1 MSDELHCSWDSVHEP
16 EYGAYTTAN
25 AAEVLPGVTKPLS
38 ADIWR
43 EWDYVWNYGVTE
55 DLGTTDVLVVPKPP
69 LATTLPFIGGRFVIN
84 YGLNMAFTATYS
96 VGEGSDFLKQFLE
109 GADEELTSAAATDES
124 NAIAAR
130 ERITER
136 WEGSVAT
143 RDKNRVIT
151 KDAYRASRTRDWSAA
166 SNAELMEALDEGT
179 ELAGRIFIAHY
190 YNSVGGGEY
199 TSVIGKI
206 LDDHI
211 PDHPPEWANTIT
223 SGLTNVESA
232 LPAKAIWDLSRFVAA
247 RPALAAEF
255 ATLTADGLLAN
266 LADPPSDDWRAF
278 AAEWAPFIEELGFRG
293 QNETNPSYRTWDE
306 APNFVLSSIQA
317 DLNAPPE
324 RDPHELERKQAAARE
339 AVEREI
345 ESKLP
350 AEVLDEYRQALHHA
364 QTMNRGRE
372 SSKANWARACRTQRP
387 PVVELGRRLAEQGV
401 LDDAE
406 DVWFLR
412 LPELRQGADGALDGG
427 AAKASVASRKDEF
440 ARMEGHELPVMFD
453 WPVELIPKEAAEAVA
468 EASYEGLG
476 VSPGQASGKARVIES
491 AEAAMSAMLEPGE
504 ILIAPVTDA
513 AWTPLFIPAAGVVVE
528 TGGILSHAATVAR
541 EFGIPAV
548 AQIRGVT
555 SLIPDGATVTIDGS
569 TGTVTVGG

>member
-1 MSDELHCSWDSVHEP
+1 MSDEMHCSWDSVHDP

-25 AAEVLPGVTKPLS
+25 AAEVLPGVTKPLP

-55 DLGTTDVLVVPKPP
+55 DLGTSDLLVVPKPP
-69 LATTLPFIGGRFVIN
+69 VATTLPFIGGRFVIN
-84 YGLNMAFTATYS
+84 YGINMAFTSMYS

-109 GADEELTSAAATDES
+109 GDDEALTSEAAADESR
-124 NAIAAR
+124 AIAAR
-130 ERITER
+130 ERITQR
-136 WEGSVAT
+136 WEDSDIT

-166 SNAELMEALDEGT
+166 SNAELLEALDEGT

-199 TSVIGKI
+199 TSVVGKI

-223 SGLTNVESA
+223 SGLTDVESA
-232 LPAKAIWDLSRFVAA
+232 LPAKAIWDLSRFIAA
-247 RPALAAEF
+247 RPALADEF
-255 ATLTADGLLAN
+255 ASLTADDLVAK
-266 LADPPSDDWRAF
+266 LADPPNDDWQAF
-278 AAEWAPFIEELGFRG
+278 AGEWAPFIEELGFRG

-306 APNFVLSSIQA
+306 APNFILSSIQA
-317 DLNAPPE
+317 DLQAGPE
-324 RDPHELERKQAAARE
+324 RDPHKLEQKQAAARE
-339 AVEREI
+339 VVEREI

-350 AEVLDEYRQALHHA
+350 AEVLDEYRHALRLA
-364 QTMNRGRE
+364 QMMNRGRE

-387 PVVELGRRLAEQGV
+387 PVVELAKRLVAQGV

-412 LPELRQGADGALDGG
+412 LPELRQAAEGALDAA
-427 AAKASVASRKDEF
+427 AAKANVATRKEEF
-440 ARMEGHELPVMFD
+440 DRMEQHELPVMFD
-453 WPVELIPKEAAEAVA
+453 WPVELIRKEAAAPVSSA
-468 EASYEGLG
+468 TYEGLG
-476 VSPGQASGKARVIES
+476 VSPGSATGKARVVTS
-491 AEAAMSAMLEPGE
+491 AEAATSAMLEPGE
-504 ILIAPVTDA
+504 ILVAPVTDA

-548 AQIRGVT
+548 AQIRGIT

-569 TGTVTVGG
+569 NGTVTVEP

>member
-25 AAEVLPGVTKPLS
+25 AAEVLPGVTKPLP

-55 DLGTTDVLVVPKPP
+55 DLGTTDMLEVPKPP

-84 YGLNMAFTATYS
+84 YGINMAFTATYS

-109 GADEELTSAAATDES
+109 GGEEEFTSEAAADESRAM
-124 NAIAAR
+124 AAR

-136 WEGSVAT
+136 WEGSVEI
-143 RDKNRVIT
+143 RDRNRAICRE
-151 KDAYRASRTRDWSAA
+151 AYRTSRTRDWSAA
-166 SNAELMEALDEGT
+166 SNAELIEALDVGT
-179 ELAGRIFIAHY
+179 ELAGRIFMAHY

-199 TSVIGKI
+199 TSVVGKV

-223 SGLTNVESA
+223 SGLTDVESA

-247 RPALAAEF
+247 RPALATEF
-255 ATLTADGLLAN
+255 ASLTAESLVAN
-266 LADPPSDDWRAF
+266 LADPPNDDWQAF
-278 AAEWAPFIEELGFRG
+278 AAEYAEFIKELGFRG

-306 APNFVLSSIQA
+306 APNFVLGSIQA
-317 DLNAPPE
+317 DLQAGPE

-350 AEVLDEYRQALHHA
+350 AEVLDEYRHALRLA
-364 QTMNRGRE
+364 QTLNRGRE

-387 PVVELGRRLAEQGV
+387 PAVELGKRLAAGGI

-412 LPELRQGADGALDGG
+412 LPELRAAAEGNLDGAE
-427 AAKASVASRKDEF
+427 AKANIASRKDEF
-440 ARMEGHELPVMFD
+440 ALMEQHELPVMFE
-453 WPVELIPKEAAEAVA
+453 WPVELIPRVAAEAVST
-468 EASYEGLG
+468 ASYEGLG

-491 AEAAMSAMLEPGE
+491 AEAATSAMLEPGE

-548 AQIRGVT
+548 AQIRGIT
-555 SLIPDGATVTIDGS
+555 SLIPNGATVTIDGS
-569 TGTVTVGG
+569 TGTVTVEP

>member
-1 MSDELHCSWDSVHEP
+1 MSDEMHCSWDSVHDP

-25 AAEVLPGVTKPLS
+25 AAEVLPGVTKPLP

-55 DLGTTDVLVVPKPP
+55 DLGTSDLLSVPNPP
-69 LATTLPFIGGRFVIN
+69 VATTLPFIGGRFVIN
-84 YGLNMAFTATYS
+84 YGINMAFTAMYS

-109 GADEELTSAAATDES
+109 GADEELTSEAAADES
-124 NAIAAR
+124 RAIAAR
-130 ERITER
+130 ERITQR
-136 WEGSVAT
+136 WESSVEI
-143 RDKNRVIT
+143 RDRNRALT
-151 KDAYRASRTRDWSAA
+151 KDAYRTSLARDWGAA
-166 SNAELMEALDEGT
+166 SNAELIEALDEAT
-179 ELAGRIFIAHY
+179 VLAGRIFIAHY

-211 PDHPPEWANTIT
+211 PDHPPEWSNTIT
-223 SGLTNVESA
+223 SGLTDVESA

-247 RPALAAEF
+247 RPALAGAF
-255 ATLTADGLLAN
+255 ASLTADDLLAN
-266 LADPPSDDWRAF
+266 LAEPPNDDWQAF
-278 AAEWAPFIEELGFRG
+278 ADEWTAFIAEFGFRG
-293 QNETNPSYRTWDE
+293 QNETDPSYRTWNE

-317 DLNAPPE
+317 DLQAGPE

-350 AEVLDEYRQALHHA
+350 AEVLDEYREALRHA

-387 PVVELGRRLAEQGV
+387 PTVELGKRLAADGV
-401 LDDAE
+401 LADAD

-412 LPELRQGADGALDGG
+412 LAELREAAEGNLD
-427 AAKASVASRKDEF
+427 AAEAKASVAARKEEKT
-440 ARMEGHELPVMFD
+440 RLEGFELPVMFD
-453 WPVELIPKEAAEAVA
+453 WPVELIPR
-468 EASYEGLG
+468 EASAPVSSATYEGLG
-476 VSPGQASGKARVIES
+476 VSPGSATGKARVITS
-491 AEAAMSAMLEPGE
+491 AEAATSAMLEPGE
-504 ILIAPVTDA
+504 ILVAPVTDA

-548 AQIRGVT
+548 AQIRGIT

-569 TGTVTVGG
+569 TGTVTVGE

>member
-1 MSDELHCSWDSVHEP
+1 MSDEMHCSWDSVHDP

-25 AAEVLPGVTKPLS
+25 AAEVLPGVTKPLP

-55 DLGTTDVLVVPKPP
+55 DLGTSDLLVVPKPP
-69 LATTLPFIGGRFVIN
+69 VATTLPFIGGRFVIN
-84 YGLNMAFTATYS
+84 YGINMAFTSMYS

-109 GADEELTSAAATDES
+109 GDDESLTSEAAADESR
-124 NAIAAR
+124 AIAAR
-130 ERITER
+130 ERITQR
-136 WEGSVAT
+136 WEDSDIT

-151 KDAYRASRTRDWSAA
+151 KDAYRASLARDWNAA
-166 SNAELMEALDEGT
+166 SNADLIEALDEAT

-199 TSVIGKI
+199 TSVVGKI

-223 SGLTNVESA
+223 SGLTDVESA

-247 RPALAAEF
+247 RPALAAAF
-255 ATLTADGLLAN
+255 PSLTADELLAN
-266 LADPPSDDWRAF
+266 LADPPNDDWQAF
-278 AAEWAPFIEELGFRG
+278 AGEWAPFIEELGFRG
-293 QNETNPSYRTWDE
+293 QNETDPSFRTWNE

-317 DLNAPPE
+317 DLQAGLE

-350 AEVLDEYRQALHHA
+350 AEVLDEYRHALRLA
-364 QTMNRGRE
+364 QMMNRGRE

-387 PVVELGRRLAEQGV
+387 PTVELGRRLAADGV

-412 LPELRQGADGALDGG
+412 LPELRQGAEGNLDAA
-427 AAKASVASRKDEF
+427 AAKASIAARKDER
-440 ARMEGHELPVMFD
+440 ARLEGFELPVMFE
-453 WPVELIPKEAAEAVA
+453 WPIELIPKEAAAPVSSA
-468 EASYEGLG
+468 TYEGLG
-476 VSPGQASGKARVIES
+476 VSPGSATGKARVVTS
-491 AEAAMSAMLEPGE
+491 AEAATSAMLEPGE
-504 ILIAPVTDA
+504 ILVAPVTDA

-548 AQIRGVT
+548 AQIRGIT

-569 TGTVTVGG
+569 TGTVTVEP